1 MVPHNLPSMYPWSA
15 GNSPASMNG
24 KGHEVFAIITAKR
37 RSTKPAVEEEEDL
50 RDRDRA
56 SKRRSQRVIYR
67 VTPDQQMNLPQGQS
81 NRL

>member
-1 MVPHNLPSMYPWSA
+1 
-15 GNSPASMNG
+15 MNG

-50 RDRDRA
+50 RDRDRG
-56 SKRRSQRVIYR
+56 SKTTQAAEEVRYGVRS
-67 VTPDQQMNLPQGQS
+67 DQEMYPFQGQS